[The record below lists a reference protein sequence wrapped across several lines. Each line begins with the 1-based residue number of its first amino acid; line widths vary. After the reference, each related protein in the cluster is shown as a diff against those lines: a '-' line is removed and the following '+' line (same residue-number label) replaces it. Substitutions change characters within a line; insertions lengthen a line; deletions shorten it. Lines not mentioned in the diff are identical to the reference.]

1 MEDLIN
7 SLLHFSRLGR
17 AELAWQRVDLNVLYH
32 VGLIGRSISLSVAR
46 LSRFYIMCI

>member
-1 MEDLIN
+1 MNQIRN
-7 SLLHFSRLGR
+7 FFKSLHPRQFLVALMAG
-17 AELAWQRVDLNVLYH
+17 VLYH